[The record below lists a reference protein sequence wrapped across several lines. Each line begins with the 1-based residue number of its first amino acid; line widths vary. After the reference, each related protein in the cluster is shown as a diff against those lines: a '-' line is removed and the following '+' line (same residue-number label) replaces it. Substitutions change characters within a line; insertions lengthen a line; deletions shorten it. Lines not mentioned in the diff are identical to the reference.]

1 MQNNSGQHATNR
13 FKRDKSKKIDLSAAD
28 VNDLFKGDVE
38 YAAVVNRGK

>member
-1 MQNNSGQHATNR
+1 MPPIDSSAT
-13 FKRDKSKKIDLSAAD
+13 KVKKIDLSAAD